1 MQIDNCTIVVLDD
14 GEYLIDMNESQSV
27 NTSIDDKSA
36 AGPGAGFL
44 FHRCPPD
51 PLAKNGFECI
61 GEYSFRDGR
70 WAASI
75 KTNGTVFRTGYV
87 PPTLG
92 MFGCRMDAI
101 HALWK
106 ARRDAWLLHV

>member
-1 MQIDNCTIVVLDD
+1 MQVHNCTTVVLDD
-14 GEYLIDMNESQSV
+14 GEYLIDMNESLSV
-27 NTSIDDKSA
+27 STSIDGKSA

-51 PLAKNGFECI
+51 PLATNGLERV
-61 GEYSFRDGR
+61 GEYAFRDGQ

-75 KTNGTVFRTGYV
+75 KQDATVFRVGYV

-101 HALWK
+101 NALWK